1 MNGEV
6 YKVLKAIRV
15 MNCEDTSDILENRP
29 ASSDSD
35 DKDFLLEALA
45 PEAKSFDN
53 MDTRFDA
60 MLETRRKVY
69 GLGEDSGKEPP
80 AQPTSSKHWNGLG
93 NGLAN
98 EEQEGNLDSACLDE
112 SKDSRQRFLD
122 APEESKEKAA
132 LERDHPGTIGNLQG
146 ANEAFMKVHWHELV
160 GMLHQQKKRELKR
173 RGNKISLARVWLET
187 VPAGIEEVLRLFSNA
202 ICDSTAGSREIARKI
217 NLSLFTWFWFNEKS
231 CL

>member
-69 GLGEDSGKEPP
+69 DLGEDSGKEPP
-80 AQPTSSKHWNGLG
+80 AQPTSSKH
-93 NGLAN
+93 
-98 EEQEGNLDSACLDE
+98 
-112 SKDSRQRFLD
+112 
-122 APEESKEKAA
+122 
-132 LERDHPGTIGNLQG
+132 
-146 ANEAFMKVHWHELV
+146 
-160 GMLHQQKKRELKR
+160 
-173 RGNKISLARVWLET
+173 
-187 VPAGIEEVLRLFSNA
+187 
-202 ICDSTAGSREIARKI
+202 
-217 NLSLFTWFWFNEKS
+217 
-231 CL
+231 